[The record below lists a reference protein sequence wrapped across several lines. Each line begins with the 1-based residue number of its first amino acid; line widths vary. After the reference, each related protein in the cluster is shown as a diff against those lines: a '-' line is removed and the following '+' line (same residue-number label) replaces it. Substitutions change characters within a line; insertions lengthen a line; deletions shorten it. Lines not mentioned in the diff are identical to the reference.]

1 MNSWRTSR
9 QQSGDS
15 VQPSVPRRASSRTD
29 VNSGLKVLHPGKE
42 PVVADFIA
50 VHGLNGH
57 WEKTWSTASGV
68 NWLSSILAEDIPN
81 VRILTYGY
89 NSRTHGAEQLI
100 VESLYDH
107 GKTFVQVLCAY
118 RRNTKTEG
126 RPIIFLAHS
135 LGGIVVKS
143 ALIHSNLWH
152 RDNLNDIKRSTHG
165 LVFFGTPHGGSSIAS
180 LGTKLLILGSPFART
195 STLHIRHL
203 QQNSEW
209 LRMQADQ
216 FAPIIPEFDITNF
229 YETYRTPLLFGRGIL
244 IVPQQSA
251 TLVGNANNIGLGK
264 SHTELV
270 RYENRS
276 DPAYQLVLD
285 SLRVLVSKAPKLPD
299 LKVSSTP
306 GITSR
311 SDSCAINMGG
321 VFSTA
326 ASGQNSVD
334 STANHETTAD
344 PASEPIA
351 LSFSLPVQQNPKFVG
366 RKPLLKQLHDH
377 LCKSN
382 GTSSSSGGP
391 QTKVAVLHGMAGAGK
406 TQLCLAFAE
415 QHKNDFAAVIWIDAS
430 SERNT
435 LVSFRAFAQ
444 RLLDHK
450 TENEARKRLLAK
462 FHIGEYVSSTGHVSA
477 DDNELPKIAKC
488 VVDFLQAEKET
499 FTWLMVMDN
508 LDKLDGYPL
517 SNYLPQNSQ
526 RGKVII
532 TTRLT
537 AVTHFGH
544 PIEVVPIEEE
554 SGVLILLSA
563 AYMRVKTDND
573 EQELQDAKLIA
584 QALGHLPL
592 ALEHAGAYITKRQM
606 QLSKFLGLLERHQK
620 ELLDSPKGSSISGDQ
635 KSVFA
640 TFEMCFERLPEDAA
654 ELLTLMSFLHNS
666 SVWEGLFLP
675 GNELG
680 PRPQRQNSMLTP
692 SHMHRSSETVFSSS
706 RIYTDEL
713 KLENALGE
721 IFSVSL
727 AKRSS
732 PDGTVYIHPLVHS
745 WGHIRLAPEAQH
757 QKLVQA
763 VIIIGRALEAAYTR
777 PMTKDV
783 LSYISKI
790 VPHADQVVSLIKEQ
804 GENVRDDT
812 IHSALLKSADSAKAL
827 YYLGVLFQN
836 ISRLKEAEEIY
847 SSIISTSDEGIMT
860 PVMVAN
866 TRRRLAQIMIL
877 YSRYNESEEL
887 LQTAIPVLD
896 SHLGK
901 THEDTVTALLE
912 LGMVS
917 HRRHEYSKAEI
928 QLREAI
934 ENGTNPRTGRM
945 GRAAREASSILGL
958 VYRHIGRLKEAL
970 DILTPA
976 LEQALATSK
985 SKPTFE
991 LSRRSTSFD
1000 SLGSPRASTTSRE
1013 QNPDMDS
1020 PEEEEIDEKSLAHL
1034 PTLQYRHAILLQE
1047 LGYWNVAMARY
1058 HDVYSSLGSILG
1070 ANDPLT
1076 LRTANALGR
1085 IYCFLG
1091 HYKKSRDLLDVAWK
1105 GQQQLGFSRDAETAQ
1120 LRTLF
1125 NIGVLNRE
1133 EGLYEEA
1140 EDCLGRVEVA
1150 YKRLFGQSGPEPST
1164 GNLADG
1170 TEGDAGERTRTTIPN
1185 LKFPVQSVLLEK
1197 AITLTYMARYYS
1209 STSTV
1214 APTLAPSSL
1223 SPILSGIIPTP
1234 SPYRAPQQPKNFKEE
1249 RLNRATQILNYLL
1262 QSQEEHDKTA
1272 LLEHIITRTALAE
1285 AYLEYHT
1292 PEGLKQAEE
1301 VIKPSRDY
1309 VLSRGAYIA
1318 GMYADNPIRLKVE
1331 LVVVEILLESHK
1343 PDDAIRWI
1351 EESTRDGTT
1360 DDRQDETNTDTNM
1373 IARLETAF
1381 GKQHQSTIRG
1391 KVLLARAYHSTGK
1404 TGDAK
1409 KLAQTAVDTLTHT
1422 LGDTHPFTREV
1433 ARLLK
1438 TWDPLSSG
1446 RDQAGVNTDAEGDGI
1461 LSDGEGGIRRTSTT
1475 TRTGRFGFRRALAAR
1490 GTF

>member
-1 MNSWRTSR
+1 MNSWRISR
-9 QQSGDS
+9 QQSADS
-15 VQPSVPRRASSRTD
+15 IPPSVPRRASSRTD
-29 VNSGLKVLHPGKE
+29 VNSGLKVLYPGQE

-57 WEKTWSTASGV
+57 REKTWSTASGV

-126 RPIIFLAHS
+126 RPIVFLAHS

-152 RDNLNDIKRSTHG
+152 RDNLNDIFRSTHG

-216 FAPIIPEFDITNF
+216 FAPIIREFDITNF

-251 TLVGNANNIGLGK
+251 TLVGNVNNIGLGK

-270 RYENRS
+270 RYEDRS

-311 SDSCAINMGG
+311 SDTCAINMGG

-326 ASGQNSVD
+326 TSGQNSLD

-344 PASEPIA
+344 AASEPIA
-351 LSFSLPVQQNPKFVG
+351 LSFSSPVQQNPKFVG
-366 RKPLLKQLHDH
+366 RKSHLKQLHDH

-382 GTSSSSGGP
+382 GTSSGSGGP

-406 TQLCLAFAE
+406 TQLSLALAE
-415 QHKNDFAAVIWIDAS
+415 QHKNDFASVIWIDAS
-430 SERNT
+430 SARNT
-435 LVSFRAFAQ
+435 LVSFRVFAQ

-450 TENEARKRLLAK
+450 AEKDARKRLLAK

-477 DDNELPKIAKC
+477 DDNDLPKIAKC
-488 VVDFLQAEKET
+488 VVDFLQAENET

-508 LDKLDGYPL
+508 LDKLDDYPL
-517 SNYLPQNSQ
+517 SNYLPQNSP

-537 AVTHFGH
+537 AVTNFGY

-554 SGVLILLSA
+554 SGIQILLNA
-563 AYMRVKTDND
+563 AHMRVKTDND
-573 EQELQDAKLIA
+573 VQDAKLIA

-606 QLSKFLGLLERHQK
+606 QLSKFLGLLDRHQK

-680 PRPQRQNSMLTP
+680 PRPQRQNSMMTS
-692 SHMHRSSETVFSSS
+692 SHMHRSSDTVFSSS

-783 LSYISKI
+783 LGYISKI
-790 VPHADQVVSLIKEQ
+790 VPHADQVVSLIKQQ

-812 IHSALLKSADSAKAL
+812 IHSTLLKSSDSAKAL

-836 ISRLKEAEEIY
+836 ISRLKEAEGIY
-847 SSIISTSDEGIMT
+847 SSIISSSDKGNMT
-860 PVMVAN
+860 PVMMAN

-887 LQTAIPVLD
+887 LQAAIPVLD
-896 SHLGK
+896 SQLGK

-912 LGMVS
+912 LGMVY
-917 HRRHEYSKAEI
+917 HRRHEYSKAET

-945 GRAAREASSILGL
+945 GRAAREASSILAL

-985 SKPTFE
+985 SRPKFE
-991 LSRRSTSFD
+991 LARRSTSFD
-1000 SLGSPRASTTSRE
+1000 STRSPRASTTSRE
-1013 QNPDMDS
+1013 ENTDMDS
-1020 PEEEEIDEKSLAHL
+1020 SEEEEIDEKSLAHL

-1150 YKRLFGQSGPEPST
+1150 YKRLFGQSGPGPST

-1170 TEGDAGERTRTTIPN
+1170 AEGDDGERTSTAIPN

-1197 AITLTYMARYYS
+1197 AITLTYMARYYV

-1214 APTLAPSSL
+1214 APRLAPL
-1223 SPILSGIIPTP
+1223 SPILSGIPTP
-1234 SPYRAPQQPKNFKEE
+1234 SPYRAPQQPNNLKEE

-1285 AYLEYHT
+1285 AHLEYHT

-1301 VIKPSRDY
+1301 VIKPPRDY
-1309 VLSRGAYIA
+1309 VMSRDAHIA

-1331 LVVVEILLESHK
+1331 LVVVEIMLESDK
-1343 PDDAIRWI
+1343 PNDAIRWI
-1351 EESTRDGTT
+1351 EGTTGDGTI
-1360 DDRQDETNTDTNM
+1360 DDHQDETSTDSNM
-1373 IARLETAF
+1373 IARLETSF

-1391 KVLLARAYHSTGK
+1391 KVLLARAYHSTGE

-1409 KLAQTAVDTLTHT
+1409 ELAQKAVGTLTHT
-1422 LGDTHPFTREV
+1422 LGDKHPFTREV

-1446 RDQAGVNTDAEGDGI
+1446 RDHAGANTDAERDGG